1 MTCFGATR
9 RMMPLAILLALTA
22 LPAAAQPSPECRP
35 EAATDAKPTGLWER
49 ATLTGN
55 WDGARD
61 RLEQA
66 GIAFGLQELSE
77 GWANLGGGLRRGGA
91 YDGQT
96 TLSLSVDLE
105 QALGWTGGSFF
116 ANAYQLHGSGPT
128 PNLVGSLQ
136 PVSGIEATRATRL
149 FDLWFEQTLPGN
161 QVCIRIGQGG
171 ANEEFMLSRYGMT
184 LINSSFGFPGL
195 AALDLPS
202 GGPNTPLSTPFV
214 RAKYHPDEA
223 FTLMAAVFNGDPAGR
238 GAGDRQRR
246 DPSGTEFRMRDDV
259 FAIVEAAFAINQG
272 KEDRYP
278 GAYKFGAWFHSGR
291 FNDQAVDT
299 LGSPLADPRSS
310 GMPRQHR
317 DDYALYALFDQMVL
331 PQEGGSGRGIGLFA
345 LVSGAPL
352 GDRNLIDFFAT
363 AGVNWKGP
371 FEERPDDALALGV
384 AHARLGSSVKRYGS
398 DLVAFTGTG
407 QKFHQAET
415 VLEATYA
422 IQIAPWWLLQPDL
435 QYVINPGAG
444 MPNPYNGMNRTQLK
458 NATILGLRTG
468 FTF

>member
-1 MTCFGATR
+1 MIFLDAVR
-9 RMMPLAILLALTA
+9 WMIPPAFLLALAA
-22 LPAAAQPSPECRP
+22 LPAAAQPSLECRP
-35 EAATDAKPTGLWER
+35 EASSEAKPSGLWER

-55 WDGARD
+55 WNGARD

-66 GIAFGLQELSE
+66 GITFGLQELSE
-77 GWANLGGGLRRGGA
+77 GWSNLGGGLRRGGA
-91 YDGQT
+91 YNGQT

-105 QALGWTGGSFF
+105 QAVGWTGGSFF

-128 PNLVGSLQ
+128 PNLVSSLQ

-149 FDLWFEQTLPGN
+149 FALWFEQTLPGN

-214 RAKYHPDEA
+214 RVKFHPDEA

-238 GAGDRQRR
+238 GVGDPQRR
-246 DPSGTEFRMRDDV
+246 NPFGTDFRTHDHV
-259 FAIVEAAFAINQG
+259 FAIVEAAFAVNQE
-272 KEDRYP
+272 KEARYP
-278 GAYKFGAWFHSGR
+278 GVYKFGAWFHSGR
-291 FNDQAVDT
+291 FGDHAVDT
-299 LGSPLADPRSS
+299 LGLPLADPQSS
-310 GMPRQHR
+310 GVPRRHR
-317 DDYALYALFDQMVL
+317 GDYALYGLFDQMVL
-331 PQEGGSGRGIGLFA
+331 PQEGGSGRGIGVFA

-371 FEERPDDALALGV
+371 FEARPDDTLALGV
-384 AHARLGSSVKRYGS
+384 AHARLGSSVMRYGR
-398 DLVAFTGTG
+398 DLVAFSGG
-407 QKFHQAET
+407 RGFRRSET

-422 IQIAPWWLLQPDL
+422 IQIAPWWVLQPDI
-435 QYVINPGAG
+435 QYVMNPGAG
-444 MPNPYNGMNRTQLK
+444 MPNPYNGMNRAQLK
-458 NATILGLRTG
+458 NATIIGLRTG
-468 FTF
+468 FVF